1 MIEHVTTINYV
12 REKKIMKQPNHH
24 SYIFSYRN
32 RNKASGPGGEKAR
45 RVWYPVWSTYQIGQ
59 ESDVESRRRRG
70 NTIEDLQI
78 TKDTGSI
85 NHVQ

>member
-24 SYIFSYRN
+24 SYIFSYRK

-59 ESDVESRRRRG
+59 ESDVESRRKRG